1 MTESGQPS
9 LTLLFEQAQQR
20 LDRHYL
26 TEWLDHHH
34 DELVAHLAGQRV
46 NWPLW
51 LEVFKGQHLVDRR
64 GNPPTVHTARK
75 AWLRVRSRRAGV
87 NKVRSHHKD
96 QTEAL
101 SRVNTQPRSP
111 ESLAPA
117 PQRPLSTL
125 RKRPSGDMTRAL
137 EILKKQ
143 DIPMPDIL
151 NPRVTRKSD

>member
-1 MTESGQPS
+1 MTGSEQPS

-34 DELVAHLAGQRV
+34 DELVDRLAGRRV

-75 AWLRVRSRRAGV
+75 AWLRVRSRRAGA
-87 NKVRSHHKD
+87 NKALSHQKD
-96 QTEAL
+96 HAKAL
-101 SRVNTQPRSP
+101 SRVNTQPHSP

-117 PQRPLSTL
+117 PQRPLSSP
-125 RKRPSGDMTRAL
+125 RKRQPGDMTGAL
-137 EILKKQ
+137 AILKKR
-143 DIPMPDIL
+143 DTPMPDIL
-151 NPRVTRKSD
+151 NPRGTRKSD